1 MLFLQDKS
9 RILRCEIVP
18 ETHIP
23 PFAAKV
29 RSSMR
34 VKQREK
40 RHFVD
45 PSLPCAILGM
55 TKDKLIE
62 DLEYLGFLFESMAER
77 DLLTYVDSF
86 DAKLFHYQ
94 DYRNNEIDAVIE
106 REDGQWCGI
115 EIKLGA
121 HQIEEAARNL
131 VRINEK
137 IKKEGGRPAKALCVL
152 CGLSNAA
159 YRKPDGVYVAP
170 ITSLRN

>member
-1 MLFLQDKS
+1 
-9 RILRCEIVP
+9 
-18 ETHIP
+18 
-23 PFAAKV
+23 
-29 RSSMR
+29 MR

-62 DLEYLGFLFESMAER
+62 DLEYFGFLFESMVER

-86 DAKLFHYQ
+86 EAKLFHYQ

-115 EIKLGA
+115 EVKLGA

-137 IKKEGGRPAKALCVL
+137 IKKEGGRPAKTLCVL

-159 YRKPDGVYVAP
+159 YRRPDGVYVAP

>member
-1 MLFLQDKS
+1 
-9 RILRCEIVP
+9 
-18 ETHIP
+18 
-23 PFAAKV
+23 
-29 RSSMR
+29 MR

-62 DLEYLGFLFESMAER
+62 DLEYLGFLFESMVER
-77 DLLTYVDSF
+77 ALLTYVDSF

-115 EIKLGA
+115 EVKLGA

-137 IKKEGGRPAKALCVL
+137 IKKEGGSRQRRCVSSA
-152 CGLSNAA
+152 GFPTPPTGDRMASM
-159 YRKPDGVYVAP
+159 
-170 ITSLRN
+170 SLRSLP